1 MKWELWK
8 LRMVASAGMVMG
20 HTVALLTLQLW
31 RPIPQWGFVA
41 LKKLYYLQKELI
53 SKETNNEHT

>member
-1 MKWELWK
+1 METEDGNQ
-8 LRMVASAGMVMG
+8 RGDGDGAHGGPTHSPAV
-20 HTVALLTLQLW
+20 
-31 RPIPQWGFVA
+31 WGFVA